1 MKKSLIF
8 LTLLFAA
15 NAVMAQ
21 VTVNQELK
29 SLITQSFGYFPKIKE
44 VENTVTTAQE
54 KLALTQL
61 NKSPEITGV
70 ASYEYLQPKIVI
82 PLGGA
87 DFQFAPVHSLNGNVN
102 ATYSLFDFGR
112 LKANVTKTKDELQ
125 FAKHNVDNVKAQLAN
140 QVAIIYYN
148 IVYLQKAISI
158 QDSVINFLSDNKTIV
173 QSKLKNGDALKIDL
187 LNIQANIDAEQNRK
201 VDLLNSLQKQL
212 NLLEYTTGIKQ
223 NNGQV
228 FDFDIN
234 LTDANAALSVAQ
246 TTNVDFLLAK
256 DKIKQSQS
264 DLEIAK
270 LGDKPFVGLNAIAG
284 TKNGYIPEVNN
295 LKFNYAA
302 GISLSIPIYNGGKTK
317 QQIRLQQNIVKQN
330 ELAVESL
337 NSNYKKDIE
346 QTLTDIKSNYER
358 INNTKGQTEQALYAE
373 QLAAT
378 RFKNGVGTNLEL
390 TNASTNVQR
399 ALLTKLQ
406 YEYQLCLAK
415 VELARLMG
423 YQYW

>member
-1 MKKSLIF
+1 
-8 LTLLFAA
+8 
-15 NAVMAQ
+15 
-21 VTVNQELK
+21 
-29 SLITQSFGYFPKIKE
+29 
-44 VENTVTTAQE
+44 
-54 KLALTQL
+54 
-61 NKSPEITGV
+61 
-70 ASYEYLQPKIVI
+70 
-82 PLGGA
+82 
-87 DFQFAPVHSLNGNVN
+87 
-102 ATYSLFDFGR
+102 
-112 LKANVTKTKDELQ
+112 
-125 FAKHNVDNVKAQLAN
+125 
-140 QVAIIYYN
+140 
-148 IVYLQKAISI
+148 
-158 QDSVINFLSDNKTIV
+158 VINFLTDNKNIV

-264 DLEIAK
+264 DLEIVK

-302 GISLSIPIYNGGKTK
+302 GVSLSIPIYNGGKTK
-317 QQIRLQQNIVKQN
+317 QQIRLQQNIIKQN

-337 NSNYKKDIE
+337 NSNYKKDI
-346 QTLTDIKSNYER
+346 QQALTDIGSNYER